1 MRFSGPRMI
10 FSHPY
15 MAISHLIETK
25 KEKTLFLMQALYL
38 CWIDDEYSELEREE
52 IGRIGNELGVDLS
65 ELAEIETW
73 VRQGIEWLGA
83 GAALL
88 GLE

>member
-25 KEKTLFLMQALYL
+25 KEK
-38 CWIDDEYSELEREE
+38 
-52 IGRIGNELGVDLS
+52 NVKK
-65 ELAEIETW
+65 
-73 VRQGIEWLGA
+73 
-83 GAALL
+83 
-88 GLE
+88 